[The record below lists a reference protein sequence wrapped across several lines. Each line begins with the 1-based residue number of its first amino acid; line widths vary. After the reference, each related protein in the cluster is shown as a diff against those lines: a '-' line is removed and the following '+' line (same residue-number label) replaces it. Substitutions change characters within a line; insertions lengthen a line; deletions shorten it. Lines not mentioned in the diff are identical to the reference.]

1 MRATS
6 CSISPSRKRQDHPH
20 PLAVAHVR
28 IAVERDE
35 IALLEPDADED
46 VSGGGDRE
54 QEMPQRHRRRRPERE
69 QEAEGDRMPHV
80 LVEQRRA
87 EAYRLHGP
95 ALATRTDLPP
105 AEQIEMIAQERAG
118 QQDAPTDAQKLPKER
133 AATRVAARHTHSRDS

>member
-6 CSISPSRKRQDHPH
+6 CSIAPSRKRQDHPH

-69 QEAEGDRMPHV
+69 QEAEVDRMPHV

-87 EAYRLHGP
+87 EAYRLDVP
-95 ALATRTDLPP
+95 ALVTSLDHPTS
-105 AEQIEMIAQERAG
+105 EQIEIIDSGRNE
-118 QQDAPTDAQKLPKER
+118 QDRSPTEPE
-133 AATRVAARHTHSRDS
+133 